1 MNSATKHIVKD
12 VTFNR
17 SELNESK
24 PFSLG
29 FRNHD
34 EKDITE
40 LADHERKVFEESP
53 QAAAADDEEE
63 VLRVGGDREM
73 ALDYNLPV
81 VFGGLPDF
89 ADGRIGDAVG

>member
-53 QAAAADDEEE
+53 QAAAADDEE
-63 VLRVGGDREM
+63 VQSNTHQQMMR
-73 ALDYNLPV
+73 NLED
-81 VFGGLPDF
+81 VFSF
-89 ADGRIGDAVG
+89 IQASTKNSMMMEE

>member
-1 MNSATKHIVKD
+1 MKD

-53 QAAAADDEEE
+53 QAAAAEDEEE
-63 VLRVGGDREM
+63 VQSNTHQQMMR
-73 ALDYNLPV
+73 NLED
-81 VFGGLPDF
+81 VFSF
-89 ADGRIGDAVG
+89 IQASTKNSMMMEE

>member
-1 MNSATKHIVKD
+1 MKD
-12 VTFNR
+12 ITFNR

-29 FRNHD
+29 FRNDD

-53 QAAAADDEEE
+53 QAAAAEDVEVQSNTHQQMMRNLEDVFSFIQASTKNSMMMEE
-63 VLRVGGDREM
+63 
-73 ALDYNLPV
+73 
-81 VFGGLPDF
+81 
-89 ADGRIGDAVG
+89 